1 MNKFI
6 TLHSD
11 NGKNTSMVNVDYI
24 ISVVEY
30 EGNTY
35 LTAKGI
41 ENPAVIDETI
51 EQVKQLIYSAPIQV
65 VFVYVKVF
73 AICN

>member
-11 NGKNTSMVNVDYI
+11 NGKNKSMVNVDFI

-35 LTAKGI
+35 LTVKGI

-51 EQVKQLIYSAPIQV
+51 DQVKQLIYGVP
-65 VFVYVKVF
+65 
-73 AICN
+73 N

>member
-11 NGKNTSMVNVDYI
+11 NGKNKSMVNVDYI

-35 LTAKGI
+35 LTVKNI
-41 ENPAVIDETI
+41 ENPALINKSIDQI
-51 EQVKQLIYSAPIQV
+51 KRLIYGTV
-65 VFVYVKVF
+65 
-73 AICN
+73 

>member
-1 MNKFI
+1 MNRFI

-11 NGKNTSMVNVDYI
+11 NGKNKSMVNVDFI

-35 LTAKGI
+35 LTVKNI
-41 ENPAVIDETI
+41 ENPALIDESI
-51 EQVKQLIYSAPIQV
+51 DQVKRLIYGTV
-65 VFVYVKVF
+65 
-73 AICN
+73 

>member
-11 NGKNTSMVNVDYI
+11 NGKNKSMVNVDYI

-35 LTAKGI
+35 LTVKNI
-41 ENPAVIDETI
+41 ENPALIDE
-51 EQVKQLIYSAPIQV
+51 SIQ
-65 VFVYVKVF
+65 FIF
-73 AICN
+73 P

>member
-11 NGKNTSMVNVDYI
+11 NGKNKSMVNVDFI

-35 LTAKGI
+35 LTVKGI

-51 EQVKQLIYSAPIQV
+51 DQVKQLIYSVPNQTILS
-65 VFVYVKVF
+65 
-73 AICN
+73 

>member
-51 EQVKQLIYSAPIQV
+51 EQVKQLIYSAPI
-65 VFVYVKVF
+65 
-73 AICN
+73 